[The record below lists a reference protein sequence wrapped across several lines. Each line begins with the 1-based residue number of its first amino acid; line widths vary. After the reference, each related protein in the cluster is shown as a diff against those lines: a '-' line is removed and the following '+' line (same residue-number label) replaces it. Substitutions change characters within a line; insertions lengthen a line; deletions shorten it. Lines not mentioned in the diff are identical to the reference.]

1 MPLYLNFTVVN
12 AGLNPISVTSGV
24 NLIVIVILLF
34 ISAFLA
40 AYEIA
45 FFSLKPFDLQE
56 INKEQKA
63 SDRRIAALKKNPE
76 KTLATLLIANST
88 INIAIVILSSVFI
101 NTLIDF
107 SKSSWLGFF
116 VQTIVITFVLLLV
129 SEIIPKLYARQHAL
143 RIARNFSGVLT
154 LLSTVL
160 TPFASI
166 LLFSGKIV
174 NRKMAKY
181 SAVNLSMNDL
191 SHALELTTASHKADD
206 KEILEGI
213 IRFGS
218 KSANEVMTARPDI
231 AAIDLKSSF
240 FEVKKQVIELGYSR
254 IPVYQGNIDHVKGI
268 LFNKDLLPHLEKGES
283 FKWQTLLRPA
293 YFVPETKKIDD
304 LLREFQTNKNHIAV
318 VVDEFGGTSGI
329 VTLEDILEEVVGEI
343 DDEYDDQQPLFVRID
358 EHTFDFDAKILL
370 PDFFKI
376 TAIDTASFEEITA
389 EVDSLAGLILEL
401 KGDIPKLHEK
411 LTFAHYQFEILE
423 VTKRRILKIRLTIN
437 EPSSP
442 TVDT

>member
-1 MPLYLNFTVVN
+1 MNTFTV
-12 AGLNPISVTSGV
+12 TSAI
-24 NLIVIVILLF
+24 NLVVILTLLLF
-34 ISAFLA
+34 SALLA

-56 INKEQKA
+56 IDKSYKIA
-63 SDRRIAALKKNPE
+63 DKRVAALKKNPE

-107 SKSSWLGFF
+107 SKSPWLGFF
-116 VQTIVITFVLLLV
+116 VQTILITFILLLIT
-129 SEIIPKLYARQHAL
+129 EIIPKVYARQNAL
-143 RIARNFSGVLT
+143 KIARNFSGGLT
-154 LLSTVL
+154 FLSTIL
-160 TPFASI
+160 TPFASF
-166 LLFSGKIV
+166 LLLSGRIV
-174 NRKMAKY
+174 DRKMAKY
-181 SAVNLSMNDL
+181 SAINLSMNDL
-191 SHALELTTASHKADD
+191 SHALELTTASNKQDD

-231 AAIDLKSSF
+231 AAIDLKSAF
-240 FEVKKQVIELGYSR
+240 FEVKKEVIDLGYSR
-254 IPVYQGNIDHVKGI
+254 IPVYQGNIDHIKGI
-268 LFNKDLLPHLEKGES
+268 LFNKDLLPHLEKGDS
-283 FKWQTLLRPA
+283 FKWQALLRPA

-343 DDEYDDQQPLFVRID
+343 DDEYDDQQPLYTRIN

-370 PDFFKI
+370 SDFFKI
-376 TAIDTASFEEITA
+376 TGIDTAYFEEITA
-389 EVDSLAGLILEL
+389 EVDSLAGLVLEL

-411 LTFAHYQFEILE
+411 IAFSHYQFEILE

-437 EPSSP
+437 EQPSTLKP
-442 TVDT
+442 E